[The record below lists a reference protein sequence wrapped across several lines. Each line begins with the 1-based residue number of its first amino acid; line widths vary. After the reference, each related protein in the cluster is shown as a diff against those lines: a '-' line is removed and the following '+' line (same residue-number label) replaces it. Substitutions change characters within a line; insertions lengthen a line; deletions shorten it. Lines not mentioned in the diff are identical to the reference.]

1 MRNIIGYGGGKSGG
15 GSSTPT
21 EAPDSLHSVAYA
33 RVLDFVSE
41 GEIEGFVN
49 GLQSVYLEGTPLAN
63 ADGTLNFQNV
73 AVDYRSGTQDQDAIP
88 GFPSVENETAVG
100 VELTATTPWV
110 RAVTNTQLSAVRVQL
125 SVPALS
131 RADTS
136 SGNINGYRVEYAID
150 LAVDGGALQQVLASA
165 FDGKTTSK
173 YARTH
178 RIELPRAKT
187 GWAIRV
193 RRITPNA
200 NSGTVADVT
209 RIESIAE
216 VIDARLRYPNSALVG
231 LRIDARQFSN
241 VPTRS
246 YHLRG
251 RIIRV
256 PSNYD
261 PATRTYTGLWDGTFK
276 TAYSNN
282 PAWIFYDLVLHQ
294 RYGLGERVSAAMI
307 DRWSLYQIGQYC
319 DELVPD
325 GRGGQEPRFTCNCF
339 LQQRNDAYAVL
350 QDLAGVFRGMAYWA
364 ASNVVAV
371 ADMPSTASYL
381 FHSGNVIDGR
391 FTYVG
396 SARRAR
402 KTVSLVSWNDPADQY
417 RAKVEHVEDGEGIA
431 RYGIQQT
438 EVTAFG
444 CTSQGQAHRVGQ
456 WILLT
461 SRLET
466 ETVTFKVALDAAVV
480 MPGSI
485 IEVADPAR
493 AGRANGGR
501 VRSADGRTVVLDRT
515 VLVAEGDILLVNLP
529 DGTAQRRTVSRVDG
543 QSLTVSADWS
553 QPVQPEA
560 VWSVER
566 ADLKTQ
572 LFRVVSVTEDDGLT
586 FEISALEYNPSKFS
600 AIDNG
605 TRIEARP
612 VSVLP
617 PSVQPAP
624 TDVKLATYSVVDQ
637 GIAITTMMIEW
648 QAAASAVAY
657 TVEWRRDNGEWVTAG
672 RTGSQSLE
680 VRNIYAGTYVARV
693 RAINALDVASLPAY
707 SAETRLNGKTS
718 PPPVVGTLIATAIVF
733 GIRLDWA
740 FPTGPL
746 DVERTELWWSKTPN
760 RASATALGD
769 FAFPANTHTLMGLAA
784 GAGFYFWARL
794 VDKSG
799 NVGAWYPSGNG
810 VLGMSSD
817 QASDILS
824 YMKGQIGKT
833 QLAGDLLSAVD
844 SIAPPMAGSDE
855 DFAGDG
861 TVYAGI
867 VSTQSVLEEA
877 GRAMAQQVTT
887 MQATVAQSSAAV
899 QVAQQAVAEQG
910 GRLAAMYTIKTQIAA
925 NGRTYLAGI
934 GVGVEN
940 DAGVI
945 ESQVLIAA
953 DRFAVLHPNGNSV
966 LMPFV
971 VQGGQV
977 FMNSAFIADG
987 TITSAK
993 IGDSIQ
999 SSNFVAGQTGW
1010 RLSKSGLFENNG
1022 SGVGGRR
1029 VDTSALT
1036 QIFDGNGVLRVRM
1049 GVW

>member
-49 GLQSVYLEGTPLAN
+49 GLQSIYLEGTPLAN
-63 ADGTLNFQNV
+63 ADGTANFQNV

-100 VELTATTPWV
+100 VELTATVPWV

-136 SGNINGYRVEYAID
+136 NGNINGYRVEYAID

-165 FDGKTTSK
+165 FDGKTTGK

-187 GWAIRV
+187 GWTIRV
-193 RRITPNA
+193 RRATPNA

-216 VIDARLRYPNSALVG
+216 VIDAKLRYPNSALVG

-261 PATRTYTGLWDGTFK
+261 PATRTYTGLWDGTFRV
-276 TAYSNN
+276 AYSNN
-282 PAWIFYDLVLHQ
+282 PAWVFYDLVLHQ
-294 RYGLGERVSAAMI
+294 RYGLGDRVSAAMV
-307 DRWSLYQIGQYC
+307 DKWSLYQIGQYC

-325 GRGGQEPRFTCNCF
+325 GRGGREPRFTCNCY

-364 ASNVVAV
+364 SSNVVAV
-371 ADMPSTASYL
+371 ADMPSAASYL
-381 FHSGNVIDGR
+381 FHPGNVIDGR
-391 FTYVG
+391 FTYAG

-402 KTVSLVSWNDPADQY
+402 KTVALVSWSDPADQY
-417 RAKVEHVEDGEGIA
+417 RAKVEHVEDGDGIA

-456 WILLT
+456 WILMT

-485 IEVADPAR
+485 VEVADPAR

-501 VRSADGRTVVLDRT
+501 VGSADGRTVVLDRP
-515 VLVAEGDILLVNLP
+515 VLVAEGDTLLVNLP

-543 QSLTVSADWS
+543 LSLTVSADWS

-560 VWSVER
+560 VWSVES

-572 LFRVVSVTEDDGLT
+572 LFRVVSVTEGDGLT

-624 TDVKLATYSVVDQ
+624 ADVALATYSAIDQ
-637 GIAITTMMIEW
+637 GIAITTMVIAW
-648 QAAASAVAY
+648 KPAAGAVAY

-672 RTGSQSLE
+672 RTGSQSIE
-680 VRNIYAGTYVARV
+680 VRSIYAGTYVARV
-693 RAINALDVASLPAY
+693 RA
-707 SAETRLNGKTS
+707 
-718 PPPVVGTLIATAIVF
+718 
-733 GIRLDWA
+733 
-740 FPTGPL
+740 
-746 DVERTELWWSKTPN
+746 
-760 RASATALGD
+760 
-769 FAFPANTHTLMGLAA
+769 
-784 GAGFYFWARL
+784 
-794 VDKSG
+794 
-799 NVGAWYPSGNG
+799 
-810 VLGMSSD
+810 
-817 QASDILS
+817 
-824 YMKGQIGKT
+824 
-833 QLAGDLLSAVD
+833 
-844 SIAPPMAGSDE
+844 
-855 DFAGDG
+855 
-861 TVYAGI
+861 
-867 VSTQSVLEEA
+867 
-877 GRAMAQQVTT
+877 
-887 MQATVAQSSAAV
+887 
-899 QVAQQAVAEQG
+899 
-910 GRLAAMYTIKTQIAA
+910 
-925 NGRTYLAGI
+925 
-934 GVGVEN
+934 
-940 DAGVI
+940 
-945 ESQVLIAA
+945 
-953 DRFAVLHPNGNSV
+953 
-966 LMPFV
+966 
-971 VQGGQV
+971 
-977 FMNSAFIADG
+977 
-987 TITSAK
+987 
-993 IGDSIQ
+993 
-999 SSNFVAGQTGW
+999 
-1010 RLSKSGLFENNG
+1010 
-1022 SGVGGRR
+1022 
-1029 VDTSALT
+1029 
-1036 QIFDGNGVLRVRM
+1036 
-1049 GVW
+1049 